1 MLSRSSP
8 TMWVRSMS
16 CSEVRVRVNDLFS
29 IPQIYGDNMDWPNM
43 VGGNYRSSTFLVN
56 QIIPPTM
63 MTMIPTIKMMSPI
76 DENIVYKVGVVKFI
90 FFYKKPPHKDTT
102 NFWIAQLVY

>member
-29 IPQIYGDNMDWPNM
+29 IPQIYGDICYQPNM
-43 VGGNYRSSTFLVN
+43 VG
-56 QIIPPTM
+56 
-63 MTMIPTIKMMSPI
+63 
-76 DENIVYKVGVVKFI
+76 ENITY
-90 FFYKKPPHKDTT
+90 
-102 NFWIAQLVY
+102 L

>member
-43 VGGNYRSSTFLVN
+43 VGENYRSSTSLVN
-56 QIIPPTM
+56 HISPPTM
-63 MTMIPTIKMMSPI
+63 MTMMDPI
-76 DENIVYKVGVVKFI
+76 SKIYSIDKI
-90 FFYKKPPHKDTT
+90 
-102 NFWIAQLVY
+102 